1 MKDSLSRQ
9 MLAEMMGVAFF
20 IFFGDAVVAAL
31 ILVGAVKDF
40 VGVTLAWGL
49 AIAVAV
55 YMTVPISGAHLNP
68 AVTVAFAAMGKFPWR
83 KVVPYCLAQ
92 TAGGFIGAALVYAL
106 YWPAF
111 RAFEAAQHI
120 IRGTDPSI
128 LTSKVF
134 CTFRSDFVPDNLHAF
149 LVEVV
154 LTALLMF
161 VIMLLTDQLNESLPL
176 ANLWPFM
183 LGLYIVVI
191 GLSAGCITGYA
202 MNPARDFGPRLFA
215 AMAGWGRVVLPGI
228 DGYFWVPILG
238 PIAGA
243 VIGGFLYNLTIGKA
257 LGNLHAAISASKPA
271 ESAGEKVA

>member
-1 MKDSLSRQ
+1 MKGSLSREL
-9 MLAEMMGVAFF
+9 LAEMMGVAFF

-55 YMTVPISGAHLNP
+55 YMTAPISGAHLNP
-68 AVTVAFAAMGKFPWR
+68 AVTIAFATMGKFPWR
-83 KVVPYCLAQ
+83 KVVPFCLAQ

-111 RAFEAAQHI
+111 KAFEAAQHI
-120 IRGTDPSI
+120 TRGSVASV
-128 LTSKVF
+128 LTSRVF

-149 LVEVV
+149 IVELV

-161 VIMLLTDQLNESLPL
+161 VIMLLTDQNNNILPL

-183 LGLYIVVI
+183 LGLFIVVI

-215 AMAGWGRVVLPGI
+215 ALTGWGRVVLPGI
-228 DGYFWVPILG
+228 DNYFWVPILG

-243 VIGGFLYNLTIGKA
+243 ITGGFLYNLTVGKILA
-257 LGNLHAAISASKPA
+257 TINTGVSANNSPENVA
-271 ESAGEKVA
+271 EKVA